1 MPTLTRRNVDYA
13 ANNARIRDNRS
24 YGYGGQWRRDDPGPT
39 TDCSGIVTHTLDGTI
54 NGIAMTYQRHG
65 LSTEAYRYIKV
76 GAKGPFGTVNVGG
89 NRADVP
95 NGSVLVI
102 GLEHGPGGGRNS
114 HMACDLEGIAIES
127 SGSYGQQYGGP
138 GRHWNNPLFRQF
150 FYLPGTIDGAPIP
163 YEPPR
168 PPGID
173 FIDFGD
179 VSDKVKVVQQR
190 LNRDYPLYSKLDP
203 DGVFGAQTLY
213 VVKEFQ
219 RRAGLVVDGIVGPAT
234 LVALGLSATL

>member
-13 ANNARIRDNRS
+13 ANNARLRDNRS
-24 YGYGGQWRRDDPGPT
+24 YGYGGQWRRDDPVPT
-39 TDCSGIVTHTLDGTI
+39 TDCSGIVTHTLDGTL
-54 NGIAMTYQRHG
+54 NGVAMTYQRHG

-76 GAKGPFGTVNVGG
+76 GAKGPFGTINVGSS
-89 NRADVP
+89 RSDIP

-102 GLEHGPGGGRNS
+102 GLMHGPGGGRNS

-138 GRHWNNPLFRQF
+138 GRHWNNPLFHQF
-150 FYLPGTIDGAPIP
+150 FYLPGTINGAPIP
-163 YEPPR
+163 YDPPR
-168 PPGID
+168 PSGID

-219 RRAGLVVDGIVGPAT
+219 RRSGLVVDGIVGPAT

>member
-1 MPTLTRRNVDYA
+1 
-13 ANNARIRDNRS
+13 
-24 YGYGGQWRRDDPGPT
+24 
-39 TDCSGIVTHTLDGTI
+39 
-54 NGIAMTYQRHG
+54 
-65 LSTEAYRYIKV
+65 
-76 GAKGPFGTVNVGG
+76 
-89 NRADVP
+89 
-95 NGSVLVI
+95 
-102 GLEHGPGGGRNS
+102 
-114 HMACDLEGIAIES
+114 MACDLEGIAIES